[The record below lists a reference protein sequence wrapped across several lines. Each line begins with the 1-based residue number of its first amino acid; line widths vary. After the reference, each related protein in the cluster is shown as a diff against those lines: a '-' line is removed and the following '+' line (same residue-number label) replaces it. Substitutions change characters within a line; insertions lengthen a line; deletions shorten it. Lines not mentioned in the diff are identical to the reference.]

1 MTANVRIRPLRET
14 DKSEWRR
21 MWTAYLDFY
30 DTKVDEKVYQT
41 AFERL
46 LSKGAGEFNGLI
58 AEIDGRQVGLS
69 HYLFH
74 RFLWTVE
81 DTCYLMD
88 LFVDPQVR
96 GKGVGRALIDAT
108 YEEANKG
115 GAGGLYWMTQEFN
128 YKGRM
133 LYDQVATRTPFLVY
147 SKGA

>member
-1 MTANVRIRPLRET
+1 
-14 DKSEWRR
+14 

-30 DTKVDEKVYQT
+30 ETKVGENVYQT
-41 AFERL
+41 AFDRL
-46 LSKGAGEFNGLI
+46 LSEDSGEFMGLI

-108 YEEANKG
+108 YEKAKEG
-115 GAGGLYWMTQEFN
+115 GAGELYWMTQEFN

-147 SKGA
+147 SKGS